1 MNLEN
6 LNPILLALI
15 GTIFTWLM
23 TAAGAS
29 LVFFVKRIQTWF
41 MDTMMGFA
49 AGVMIAAS
57 FWSLLNPAI
66 EMTKGNPFPAA
77 IGFLAG
83 GLFLFA
89 ADKLL
94 PHEHLSEETC
104 SSEGLKTP
112 WGEST
117 LLFLAVTMHNFPEG
131 LAVGVAYGAVA
142 YGLETASLAGAI
154 ALTIGIGLQNLPE
167 GAAVSIP
174 LRKTGLSAGRS
185 FFWGQISGAVEP
197 IGGVIGAALVLIAQ
211 PFLPY
216 ALSFAAGAMIYAV
229 AEEVIP
235 RCQNG
240 KYAHLAMLGLML
252 GFVVMMILDVALG

>member
-1 MNLEN
+1 MNLES

-57 FWSLLNPAI
+57 FWSLLNPAM

-112 WGEST
+112 GVNPLYCFWQLQCTIFQKDWLSVLPMELWLMAWK
-117 LLFLAVTMHNFPEG
+117 LLP
-131 LAVGVAYGAVA
+131 
-142 YGLETASLAGAI
+142 
-154 ALTIGIGLQNLPE
+154 
-167 GAAVSIP
+167 
-174 LRKTGLSAGRS
+174 
-185 FFWGQISGAVEP
+185 
-197 IGGVIGAALVLIAQ
+197 
-211 PFLPY
+211 
-216 ALSFAAGAMIYAV
+216 
-229 AEEVIP
+229 
-235 RCQNG
+235 
-240 KYAHLAMLGLML
+240 
-252 GFVVMMILDVALG
+252 